1 MEFAPLENRIT
12 PPLGADQT
20 IARKYNRAQILNRL
34 RLQEAVSRADLA
46 KQIGLTRST
55 ISRIVDEL
63 IAEKL
68 VHETTSSQSER
79 GRPGILLSLNPNGG
93 SAIGLEIGVNFISI
107 LLTDFSPTPIWR
119 DRIRLDQDDDWE
131 AYIKKAEE
139 LIETAREIAEN
150 KGLPLMGIGVAIWGM
165 IDHAKGMIHY
175 APNLKW
181 RDIPL
186 ESKWNKLFNVPVYIE
201 NDANASA
208 LGEYYF
214 GAAKNIEDFIYL
226 SMDIGIGGGI
236 ISKGRLFRGASG
248 FAGEIGHMVID
259 QNGEIC
265 SCGRRGCLETK
276 AGRRVIVKRYR
287 DLTQENDMTL
297 ENIIQRGMEGD
308 TVAKMIF
315 SEVGESIG
323 LGVGTLV
330 NLFNPKC
337 VILGWSLGQAY
348 ELLMPGILRSLE
360 KSSLPELRTNLK
372 IKPSLN
378 GSDDALLGSIALVL
392 DDIIRETF

>member
-1 MEFAPLENRIT
+1 MENRIT

-34 RLQEAVSRADLA
+34 RLQGAVSRADLA

-79 GRPGILLSLNPNGG
+79 GRPGILLSLNPDGG

-119 DRIRLDQDDDWE
+119 ERVRLEQDDDWE
-131 AYIKKAEE
+131 AYIAKAEE
-139 LIETAREIAEN
+139 LISAARKIAESKN
-150 KGLPLMGIGVAIWGM
+150 LPLMGIGVAIWGM
-165 IDHAKGMIHY
+165 IDHAKGMIHF

-186 ESKWNKLFNVPVYIE
+186 EAKWNKLFNVPVYIE

-297 ENIIQRGMEGD
+297 ETIIQRGMDGD

-323 LGVGTLV
+323 LGIGTLV

-337 VILGWSLGQAY
+337 IILGWSVGQAY
-348 ELLMPGILRSLE
+348 ELLMPGIQRSLE
-360 KSSLPELRTNLK
+360 KSSLPELRAHLK

>member
-1 MEFAPLENRIT
+1 MENRIT

-34 RLQEAVSRADLA
+34 RLQGAVSRADLA

-68 VHETTSSQSER
+68 VHETTSSQNER

-119 DRIRLDQDDDWE
+119 ERVRLESDDDWE

-139 LIETAREIAEN
+139 LIGAARIIAES
-150 KGLPLMGIGVAIWGM
+150 KELPLMGIGVAIWGM
-165 IDHAKGMIHY
+165 IDHAKGIIQY

-181 RDIPL
+181 RNIPL
-186 ESKWNKLFNVPVYIE
+186 EAKWSELFQVPVYIE

-248 FAGEIGHMVID
+248 FAGEIGHMIID
-259 QNGEIC
+259 QNGEVC

-276 AGRRVIVKRYR
+276 AGRRVIVKRYQ
-287 DLTQENDMTL
+287 DLTQENNLTL
-297 ENIIQRGMEGD
+297 ETIIQRGLDGD

-315 SEVGESIG
+315 SKVGESLGIG
-323 LGVGTLV
+323 IGTLV

-337 VILGWSLGQAY
+337 IILGWSVGQAY
-348 ELLMPGILRSLE
+348 ELLMPGIQRSLE
-360 KSSLPELRTNLK
+360 KSSLPELNANII

>member
-1 MEFAPLENRIT
+1 MENRIT

-34 RLQEAVSRADLA
+34 RLQGAVSRADLA

-55 ISRIVDEL
+55 ISRIVDGL

-68 VHETTSSQSER
+68 VHETTSSQNER
-79 GRPGILLSLNPNGG
+79 GRPGILLSLNPKGG

-119 DRIRLDQDDDWE
+119 DRVYLYQEQNWE
-131 AYIKKAEE
+131 AYINKAEQ
-139 LIETAREIAEN
+139 LINTARQIAED
-150 KGLPLMGIGVAIWGM
+150 KELPLMGIGVAIWGM
-165 IDHAKGMIHY
+165 INHTKGLIQF
-175 APNLKW
+175 APNLQW
-181 RDIPL
+181 RNIPL
-186 ESKWNKLFNVPVYIE
+186 ESKWTELFNVPIYIE

-214 GAAKNIEDFIYL
+214 GAAKNVEDFVYL

-259 QNGEIC
+259 PNGETC

-276 AGRRVIVKRYR
+276 AGRRVIVQRYR
-287 DLTQENDMTL
+287 DLTQEENMTL
-297 ENIIQRGMEGD
+297 EKIIQRGLEGD

-315 SEVGESIG
+315 SEVGESLGMGIG
-323 LGVGTLV
+323 TIV

-348 ELLMPGILRSLE
+348 ELLLPGITRSIE
-360 KSSLPELRTNLK
+360 KSSLAELNQNLI

-392 DDIIRETF
+392 DEIIRESF